1 MRRPKTTTIGGAI
14 LALLALG
21 ACSDLDRYGTRQD
34 EVWRGT
40 VVSSRFVRRGFDTLP
55 TLELAP
61 LDLKNTTS
69 GPGRITTSDGT
80 FADAALLPI
89 AAAEYDALSSLDLGS
104 GRRCFLY
111 LVAISAGPHAGE
123 LAIAVLS
130 LLEDETVELRIIRG
144 TGADPEGDDLYGVFP
159 LTRQKRDG

>member
-1 MRRPKTTTIGGAI
+1 MARLAIVLGA
-14 LALLALG
+14 LSLC

-34 EVWRGT
+34 EAWRGT

-61 LDLKNTTS
+61 LDLENTTS

-89 AAAEYDALSSLDLGS
+89 AAAEYDALGSLDLGA
-104 GRRCFLY
+104 GRRSFLY
-111 LVAISAGPHAGE
+111 LVAISGGPHAGE
-123 LAIAVLS
+123 LAMAVLS
-130 LLEDETVELRIIRG
+130 LREDDTVELRLVRG

-159 LTRQKRDG
+159 LTRQKRDE

>member
-1 MRRPKTTTIGGAI
+1 MVLLLGI
-14 LALLALG
+14 ALC
-21 ACSDLDRYGTRQD
+21 ACADLDRYGTRQD

-61 LDLKNTTS
+61 LDLENTTS
-69 GPGRITTSDGT
+69 GPGRITTSDGI
-80 FADAALLPI
+80 FREAALLPI
-89 AAAEYDALSSLDLGS
+89 AAAEYDALASLDLGA
-104 GRRCFLY
+104 GRRSFMY
-111 LVAISAGPHAGE
+111 LVAISDGPHAGE
-123 LAIAVLS
+123 LAIAVVS
-130 LLEDETVELRIIRG
+130 LLEDETVEVRIVRG